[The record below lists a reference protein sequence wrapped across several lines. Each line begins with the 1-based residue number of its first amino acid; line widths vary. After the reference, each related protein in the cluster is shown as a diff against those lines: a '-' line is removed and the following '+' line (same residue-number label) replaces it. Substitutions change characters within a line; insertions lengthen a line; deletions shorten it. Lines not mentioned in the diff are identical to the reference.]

1 MRVCSLPTDRQKVQT
16 QDILL
21 SILALTCFEILVI
34 LILVSFQY
42 NFEKISLISLPSDPY
57 ITYKVGRGQPF
68 YEADFF
74 L

>member
-57 ITYKVGRGQPF
+57 IKYKVGRGQPF